1 MARISQYATTGT
13 PSLSDKVI
21 GTSVSNEDETVNFT
35 LSDILSLPLPNVPVY
50 PNNAAAIL
58 AGLEVGQQY
67 RITGT
72 DHLGVVWS

>member
-1 MARISQYATTGT
+1 MGKISQYAVTGV

-21 GTSVSNEDETVNFT
+21 GTSVSNDDETVNFT
-35 LSDILSLPLPNVPVY
+35 LADILSLPLPNVPVHA
-50 PNNAAAIL
+50 NNAAAIL

-72 DHLGVVWS
+72 DQLGVVWS